1 MSSNIIIADS
11 SELILKGLQNIFQ
24 DNSDTTIYLA
34 NDLLILRK
42 FISSVTDPILIIDY
56 TAEGFSLENI
66 VGIKYDNPKLKILAI
81 TPYTN
86 AQTIV
91 QAVQAGVESHLKK
104 ECSIKEI
111 KEAYDATLKG
121 EKFFCCDIVNQMRH
135 EQIDVNKIAF
145 KSLDPNP
152 VKLSERELQIIQFI
166 AEGYTN
172 SQIAAIVYLSNHT
185 INTHR
190 KNIMKKLG
198 VNNTAGIVMYA
209 VKTEM
214 VRPNQF
220 SFKQSSEN
228 NG

>member
-1 MSSNIIIADS
+1 VNNIIIADK
-11 SELILKGLQNIFQ
+11 SELILKGLQKIFQ
-24 DNSDTTIYLA
+24 DNLDTSIYLA
-34 NDLLILRK
+34 ND
-42 FISSVTDPILIIDY
+42 FISLKEYLAHLENPILIIDY
-56 TAEGFSLENI
+56 TAEGFSLEKI
-66 VGIKYDNPKLKILAI
+66 VMIKHEYPKLKIVGI

-91 QAVQAGVESHLKK
+91 QAFKAGVESHVKK
-104 ECSIKEI
+104 ECSVREI
-111 KEAYDATLKG
+111 RNAYNATLKG
-121 EKFFCCDIVNQMRH
+121 TKFFCGDIVNQMRH

-145 KSLDPNP
+145 QSLDPNP

-172 SQIAAIVYLSNHT
+172 SQIAAIIYLSNHT
-185 INTHR
+185 VNTHR

-209 VKTEM
+209 VKTQM

-220 SFKQSSEN
+220 SFKQPSEN